1 MSKYNYPSKAVAL
14 QYDKE
19 HNRAPVIVAS
29 GCGYV
34 AEKMV
39 EVALDHGVP
48 IYEDTSLTSLLTK
61 LELGQ
66 EIPEDLYQAIVDIYL
81 YFLQYGKKED
91 TTPTLSTETE

>member
-1 MSKYNYPSKAVAL
+1 MSKYNYHDKAVAL
-14 QYDKE
+14 RYDKE

-66 EIPEDLYQAIVDIYL
+66 EIPEELYQAIVDIYL
-81 YFLQYGKKED
+81 YFLQYGKD
-91 TTPTLSTETE
+91 QSTPLSSPKND